1 MDNSIFACYQK
12 YLKNLQKKLK
22 HFEKFELNK
31 IFIPSKEVI
40 RLLSTI
46 NIEEKTF
53 EEIARLVEK
62 DKNLCIRIL
71 RIANSPV
78 FGFSGR
84 ITSIEQALLLL
95 GIKVLRAVILTLP
108 VLKKSRQFIPHLE
121 DHSFRVGTGARVL
134 AEMGELKNIS
144 EVATAGIVHDLGKTV
159 IAEFLVREEELGKKI
174 LRYLYIDKI
183 GKAGVQK
190 EREILGTD
198 HVEIGEKLAK
208 IWLFPE
214 RLIKLIS
221 SHHNPVANEN
231 NDVEI
236 KCIYI
241 ANLLSYFNSPE
252 EFDKRKQE
260 ILPEEDLEM
269 LNFFELS
276 PSKIKRIIENINKE
290 WLTLKEL
297 FI

>member
-1 MDNSIFACYQK
+1 MNNNIFNSSQQN
-12 YLKNLQKKLK
+12 LENLQRKLK

-31 IFIPSKEVI
+31 IFIPSGEVI
-40 RLLSTI
+40 KLLSTI
-46 NIEEKTF
+46 NIEETTF

-108 VLKKSRQFIPHLE
+108 VLRKSRQFIPHLE
-121 DHSFRVGTGARVL
+121 DHSFKVGTGARIL
-134 AEMGELKNIS
+134 AEIGELKNIS

-159 IAEFLVREEELGKKI
+159 IAEFLVREGEFGKKM
-174 LRYLYIDKI
+174 LKYLYIDKI
-183 GKAGVQK
+183 GKAGLQK
-190 EREILGTD
+190 EREIFGTD

-208 IWLFPE
+208 TWSFPE

-221 SHHNPVANEN
+221 SHHNPVTSEN
-231 NDVEI
+231 NGIET

-252 EFDKRKQE
+252 EFDKRKPE
-260 ILPEEDLEM
+260 ILPEEDLEI
-269 LNFFELS
+269 LNLFEIS
-276 PSKIKRIIENINKE
+276 SSEMKRIIEDINKE

-297 FI
+297 FL

>member
-1 MDNSIFACYQK
+1 MNNIFNSSQQN
-12 YLKNLQKKLK
+12 LENLQRKLK

-31 IFIPSKEVI
+31 IFIPSEEIIK
-40 RLLSTI
+40 LLSTI
-46 NIEEKTF
+46 NIEETTF

-71 RIANSPV
+71 KIANSPV

-95 GIKVLRAVILTLP
+95 GVKVLRAVILTLP
-108 VLKKSRQFIPHLE
+108 ILRKSRQFIPHLE
-121 DHSFRVGTGARVL
+121 DHSFKVGTGARIL
-134 AEMGELKNIS
+134 AEIGELKNIS

-159 IAEFLVREEELGKKI
+159 IAEFLVREGEFGKKM
-174 LRYLYIDKI
+174 LKYLYIDKI
-183 GKAGVQK
+183 GKAGLQK
-190 EREILGTD
+190 EREILGID

-208 IWLFPE
+208 TWSFPE
-214 RLIKLIS
+214 RLIKFIS
-221 SHHNPVANEN
+221 SHHNPITSKN
-231 NDVEI
+231 NSIET

-252 EFDKRKQE
+252 EFDKRKPE
-260 ILPEEDLEM
+260 ILPEEDLEI
-269 LNFFELS
+269 LNLFEIS
-276 PSKIKRIIENINKE
+276 SSEMKRIIENINKE

-297 FI
+297 FL

>member
-1 MDNSIFACYQK
+1 MDNNIFTEYQHH
-12 YLKNLQKKLK
+12 LENLQKKLK

-31 IFIPSKEVI
+31 IFTPSEEII

-46 NIEEKTF
+46 NIEETTF

-62 DKNLCIRIL
+62 DRNICIRLL

-84 ITSIEQALLLL
+84 ITSVEQALLLL
-95 GIKVLRAVILTLP
+95 GVKALRAVILTLP
-108 VLKKSRQFIPHLE
+108 VLRKSRQFIPHLE
-121 DHSFRVGTGARVL
+121 DHSFKVGTGARIL
-134 AEMGELKNIS
+134 AEISELKSIS

-159 IAEFLVREEELGKKI
+159 IAEFLVREGEFGKKI
-174 LRYLYIDKI
+174 LRYLYTHKI
-183 GKAGVQK
+183 GKAGLQK

-198 HVEIGEKLAK
+198 HVELGEKIAK
-208 IWLFPE
+208 AWLFPE
-214 RLIKLIS
+214 RLVKLIS
-221 SHHNPVANEN
+221 SHHNPIANKN
-231 NDVEI
+231 NGIEI

-241 ANLLSYFNSPE
+241 ANLLSYFNLPE

-260 ILPEEDLEM
+260 ILSEEDLEM
-269 LNFFELS
+269 LNLFEIS
-276 PSKIKRIIENINKE
+276 SSEINGIIENINKE

-297 FI
+297 FL